1 MKIDISLLESFKRA
15 TDGSMF
21 FKKVSV
27 KNQISRKER
36 QLKNRQKKYSEWNKS
51 LLSMGAHHRAQL
63 LQKCWK

>member
-1 MKIDISLLESFKRA
+1 MKIDFSLLESLKRA
-15 TDGSMF
+15 TDGSIVF
-21 FKKVSV
+21 QKVSL

-63 LQKCWK
+63 LQKYWK